1 MQNGMQKTDNLPLQK
16 GAADGENFASA
27 EQPAMEK
34 TAAMRREQTDKETNG
49 TLFAMEKSAAA
60 RREQADKEKTA
71 AMRREQSLRPAA
83 DFRAGEE
90 LKKRLKAEGVR
101 PKLLLHSCC
110 APCSSAV
117 IENLKE
123 AFDLTLYYY
132 NPNIAPESEYEKR
145 KREQLRLAAAL
156 GIPVLDCDY
165 DGARYN
171 FAVHGLENEPERGA
185 RCTVCFRL
193 RLQKTAEAAKQG
205 GYDYFCTTLS
215 VSPYK
220 NATLLN
226 EIGKEEGAFV
236 GVPYFPS
243 DFKKKGGYLRSVE
256 LARKYGL
263 YRQDYCGC
271 VYSKAAREKQKS
283 EREKQKTEPEK

>member
-1 MQNGMQKTDNLPLQK
+1 MQNGMQKSNDPPLRN
-16 GAADGENFASA
+16 GAADEESF
-27 EQPAMEK
+27 
-34 TAAMRREQTDKETNG
+34 
-49 TLFAMEKSAAA
+49 AAA
-60 RREQADKEKTA
+60 RSVAEKTA
-71 AMRREQSLRPAA
+71 AMRREQSARLAA

-101 PKLLLHSCC
+101 PRLLLHSCC

-117 IENLKE
+117 IENLRE

-132 NPNIAPESEYEKR
+132 NPNVAPEAEYEKR
-145 KREQLRLAAAL
+145 KSEQKRLAAAL

-165 DGARYN
+165 DGERYD
-171 FAVHGLENEPERGA
+171 FAVQGLENEPERGA

-205 GYDYFCTTLS
+205 GFDYFCTTLS

-220 NATLLN
+220 NAAHLN
-226 EIGKEEGAFV
+226 EIGKEEGAIA
-236 GVPYFPS
+236 GVQFFPS

-283 EREKQKTEPEK
+283 EREKQKIEPEK